1 MCRGAAW
8 NTGQGSAQGAGMA
21 DWQEVLSDGTDP
33 PARARADTRVEVENK
48 KS

>member
-33 PARARADTRVEVENK
+33 PPARAGARVEVENK